1 MRKFKSGDV
10 VICRTGQGNY
20 GIYTLERPWKVY
32 KKWLAIG
39 ADKNIN
45 RISEDDFID
54 GNNEA
59 HDLEINEYIKSLTS
73 CLFKSVITEKEGA

>member
-1 MRKFKSGDV
+1 MRTSKAGDI
-10 VICRTGQGNY
+10 VICRIGQGNY
-20 GIYTLERPWKVY
+20 GIYTLYQPWNVY

-39 ADKNIN
+39 ADGNMKTV
-45 RISEDDFID
+45 SEDDFID

-59 HDLEINEYIKSLTS
+59 HDLEITEYIKSLTS